1 MTRPLWKIPAIAV
14 RERRHPPGRIRIPE
28 PMVMNDPDSVAE
40 FHAGGARSPGMRA
53 VYDFNARA
61 LHALLPENGRLL
73 DLGGGSGRALSAI
86 LHRRPDVRATAVDLS
101 PNMLAAAEE
110 LFDKEGIGHQV
121 ELVEADITALPDGV
135 TTTRWDAVSC
145 IWTLHHLPDS
155 NDLRATLC
163 QIAALRHH
171 GAAIWIF
178 DFQRMRDP
186 AAYPTLLDATYSALY
201 AAMFPSLRKDGIASE
216 AAAFTL
222 AELKAELSSAGI
234 GSVRSGISRPLPY
247 LQAHWLPHV
256 SGQPNIRS
264 QTRSQR
270 LGGAGHDALRL
281 RWGFSAKP
289 F

>member
-1 MTRPLWKIPAIAV
+1 
-14 RERRHPPGRIRIPE
+14 
-28 PMVMNDPDSVAE
+28 MVMDDPDSVAE
-40 FHAGGARSPGMRA
+40 FHAVGASSPAMRA

-61 LHALLPENGRLL
+61 LDALLPANGRLL

-101 PNMLAAAEE
+101 SNMLAAAEE
-110 LFDKEGIGHQV
+110 LFDQEGIGHQV
-121 ELVEADITALPDGV
+121 ELVEADITTLPGKV
-135 TTTRWDAVSC
+135 TTKRWDAVSC
-145 IWTLHHLPDS
+145 IWTLHHLPCS
-155 NDLRATLC
+155 KDLRATLR
-163 QIAALRHH
+163 QIAGLRHH

-186 AAYPTLLDATYSALY
+186 AAYPTLLNVTYSAMY
-201 AAMFPSLRKDGIASE
+201 AAMLPSLRKDGIASE

-234 GSVRSGISRPLPY
+234 GNLRSGISRPLPY
-247 LQAHWLPHV
+247 LQAHWLPHA
-256 SGQPNIRS
+256 SGQPNTRRH
-264 QTRSQR
+264 TRSQ
-270 LGGAGHDALRL
+270 LLSGASHDALRL

>member
-1 MTRPLWKIPAIAV
+1 MD
-14 RERRHPPGRIRIPE
+14 
-28 PMVMNDPDSVAE
+28 DPDSVAE
-40 FHAGGARSPGMRA
+40 FHAGGASSAAMRA

-61 LHALLPENGRLL
+61 LAALLPANGRLL

-101 PNMLAAAEE
+101 SNMLATAAE
-110 LFDKEGIGHQV
+110 LFDQEGIGHQV
-121 ELVEADITALPDGV
+121 ELVEADITALPGRV
-135 TTTRWDAVSC
+135 TTKPWDAVSC
-145 IWTLHHLPDS
+145 IWTLHHLPGS
-155 NDLRATLC
+155 KDLRATLR

-186 AAYPTLLDATYSALY
+186 AAYPTLLNVTYSAMY

-234 GSVRSGISRPLPY
+234 GNVRSGISRPLPY

-256 SGQPNIRS
+256 SGQPNTRR
-264 QTRSQR
+264 QTRSHR
-270 LGGAGHDALRL
+270 LSGASHDALRL